1 MKLATIGTS
10 KLVAALSGL
19 FILLGIAIVTG
30 WLYFQVVKPGQRA
43 SYFIFMTDVSGI
55 RPGTEVQVHG
65 FPVGQVDRISP
76 DLDIDE
82 IEFRVDIVIDK
93 IWPIPIG
100 STITIT
106 SDGLLSTPILA
117 LEPGKTDQLL
127 AEGGRI
133 LTLPPASG
141 MGDRLSD
148 LLADE
153 VPKTFANLNRTLD
166 SLQSALDND
175 LPGLLEEA
183 GYVLSTTSR
192 TLAALESESEKL
204 AIGIGDIGEQM
215 SRLGAETK
223 ARQVEGVLDDLAATA
238 TTLKGASLELQRL
251 LETSG
256 ALVESSQQIL
266 TRNEAAVQTT
276 IDDSAYTMQTIATSV
291 TLVLQNLE
299 RLTRDLAEISGK
311 INRDP
316 GVLLTGPAEEDGPIK

>member
-19 FILLGIAIVTG
+19 FILLGVAIIAG

-65 FPVGQVDRISP
+65 FPIGQVDRISP
-76 DLDIDE
+76 DLGLYK

-93 IWPIPIG
+93 IWPIPTG
-100 STITIT
+100 STITVT

-117 LEPGKTDQLL
+117 LEPGGTDNLL
-127 AEGGRI
+127 AEGSRI
-133 LTLPPASG
+133 LTLPPATG
-141 MGDRLSD
+141 MGDRLND
-148 LLADE
+148 LLAHE
-153 VPKTFANLNRTLD
+153 VPKTFTKLNRMLE

-175 LPGLLEEA
+175 LPVLMEEA
-183 GYVLSTTSR
+183 RYVLTSTSR
-192 TLAALESESEKL
+192 TLAALEAESEKL

-215 SRLGAETK
+215 SRLGSKSK
-223 ARQVEGVLDDLAATA
+223 ALQVEAVLDDLGATA
-238 TTLKGASLELQRL
+238 TTLRGASLELQHL
-251 LETSG
+251 LESSG

-266 TRNEAAVQTT
+266 TRNEVAVQTT
-276 IDDSAYTMQTIATSV
+276 IDDSAFTMQTIATSV

-299 RLTRDLAEISGK
+299 RLTRDLAEISSK

-316 GVLLTGPAEEDGPIK
+316 GVLLTGPAHEDGPLQ